1 MGLRSAERVE
11 WQLRAACRGP
21 QASVFFPP
29 PYVEKRDEKRR
40 RELRAKDICAA
51 CSVQPDC
58 LQYALNIGE
67 QHGIWGG
74 LNEVERRE
82 LLLLRTARA

>member
-1 MGLRSAERVE
+1 MGLRTADKVD

-29 PYVEKRDEKRR
+29 SNVEKRDEKRR
-40 RELRAKDICAA
+40 RELRAKDICAT
-51 CSVQPDC
+51 CSVQAPC
-58 LQYALNIGE
+58 LKYALAIGE

-74 LNEVERRE
+74 LNEIERRD
-82 LLLLRTARA
+82 LLLRASHR

>member
-1 MGLRSAERVE
+1 MRFASRDRVE

-21 QASVFFPP
+21 HASVFFPP

-40 RELRAKDICAA
+40 RELRAKDICAS

-58 LQYALNIGE
+58 LQYALDIGE

-74 LNEVERRE
+74 LNEVERRD
-82 LLLLRTARA
+82 LLLRMART